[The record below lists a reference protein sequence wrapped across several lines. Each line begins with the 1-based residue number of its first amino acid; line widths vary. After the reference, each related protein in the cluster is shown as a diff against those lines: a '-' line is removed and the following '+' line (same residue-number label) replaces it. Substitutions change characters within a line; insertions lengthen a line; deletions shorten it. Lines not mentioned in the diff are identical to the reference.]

1 MTVREIETIN
11 ETFVNFKSNIHKFV
25 TIFMRYENGE
35 SSTITT
41 KVENLTI
48 FTGTGLVI
56 IRNGKY
62 TTIIPCE
69 YIVQIEFQG

>member
-11 ETFVNFKSNIHKFV
+11 ETFVNFKSNKQKFI
-25 TIFMRYENGE
+25 TIFIRYENGE
-35 SSTITT
+35 LSIVTT
-41 KVENLTI
+41 NIENLTI

-56 IRNGKY
+56 IRNGKH

-69 YIVQIEFQG
+69 YIVQIEFQE